1 MVKLY
6 EDKHKLTEASSGSTT
21 MLINSSNANNVKKA
35 MDELWDLDCVVMV
48 IPTDEVDDGP
58 AIPWDADV
66 SVEGTNLVLEGGV
79 TSGGPSNGTF
89 VAKIPISRYQSI
101 LTLEVDASSQED
113 HDKVVSILAK
123 YKLNK

>member
-6 EDKHKLTEASSGSTT
+6 EDKKSLKE
-21 MLINSSNANNVKKA
+21 SSNDPTRMIITTSNSGNVKKA

-79 TSGGPSNGTF
+79 TPGGTYDGTCIS
-89 VAKIPISRYQSI
+89 KIPLSKYQDL
-101 LTLEVDASSQED
+101 LTIEVDASSQED